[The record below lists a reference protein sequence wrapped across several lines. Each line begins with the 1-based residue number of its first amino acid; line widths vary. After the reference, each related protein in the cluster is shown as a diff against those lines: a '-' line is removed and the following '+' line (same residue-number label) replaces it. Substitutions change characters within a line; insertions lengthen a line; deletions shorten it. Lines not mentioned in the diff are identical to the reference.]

1 MNEKGCRKR
10 AWKRKKVP
18 VQKRGVS
25 LLLTAVMTLSLISF
39 PITGNAK
46 TEEGL
51 TVTAQVQK
59 DNEGGSTDVDKS
71 RVLAFPGAEGGGRFA
86 SGGRGKE
93 VYTVTNLKDYGI
105 SEDPIAGSL
114 RYGLKSNRTIVFAVA
129 GTIELKQTLSF
140 KGLSN
145 ITLAGQTAPGD
156 GITLSGWATDIS
168 NSENLIIRYL
178 RFRPGAA
185 NIYNGGDSMDSLW
198 GRDNR
203 TFIIDHCSLSFCT
216 DEGLSTYRGEDGTV
230 QWTIVSES
238 LTLSGHSKGRH
249 GYGGI
254 FGGNNVTFHH
264 NLIAD
269 HTSRNPRIGGGYAG
283 AADADHVATVQVSNN
298 VLYNWGFNT
307 IYGGGFANTNYINN
321 YVKAG
326 PGTRDNVA
334 DRVVD
339 AGEMKKVGGF
349 YINGNYLEGNKK
361 VSADNSLGI
370 RFSGEKEGENKTTI
384 AEVPYSSEGIDSL
397 AVEPAVQVY
406 EKVLKTAGATYPR
419 RDAIDARITAEV
431 RSGKGKYINSED
443 EIGGYPAL
451 EEART
456 ADFDADQDGMDDA
469 WELRN
474 GLDPTNK
481 EDGQVIREDGYS
493 NLEYYLNSLVQMDKE
508 AENPTAELSL
518 PNNAQFKLGD
528 VVEVEVQAS
537 SAFGHGIANVEFFNG
552 SKKLGE
558 DRQAPYTFTISGL
571 ADGSYDISAKVTDTE
586 GNATQTTASR
596 IHINTPGGAG
606 EPGDLHNWSSKDI
619 GSPAVAGSAS
629 LVDGLLTV
637 KGSGKL
643 GKQEG
648 SILGSERFDAA
659 KDDFHYVYQ
668 EISGDV
674 EITAKL
680 NSVAPV
686 DNHAFSGIMIREDLT
701 EGAKTAALGLSWV
714 KYTKTTWSA
723 YLTGRNQTGGDFDY
737 LGESLDSVSA
747 AEQKGISLVCDI
759 PFKTER
765 IENGYWM
772 KLVRTGDTF
781 TAYGS
786 VDGNE
791 WTTIG
796 TRVIPMQEKV
806 FVGFAADA
814 NQVANELYQLNTARF
829 TNISVGRSLLPVTYQ
844 FNKVEADNPPVSVSE
859 GSDLRITLKPASGY
873 GLPTAVRVTVGGAEA
888 ETEYNPDTG
897 SLAVLHVT
905 GPVVIWAEGVLN
917 GENQDLVSFKI
928 TDPSGLLKSSAF
940 GSTMFLTQSATKG
953 SMPQS
958 AGDPGSNVSYVGF
971 PDTAETQT
979 MSLDL
984 KITDYSITGEAAAKT
999 GLFVGAFQLPE
1010 KGGLY
1015 TSLGFRG
1022 YDSTVGSDSLSG
1034 YWIKG
1039 TGTAGNGSPKYTV
1052 SVGTKYH
1059 VVFEKNASGFLAVFT
1074 NKSEKTTDSKQ
1085 FKTSEML
1092 LTPEAEVSY
1101 GLALVGVSVEINNLT
1116 LKDKNGT
1123 VLYNQNNTYKE
1134 DGTPPVVTGITKA
1147 AVSQDRS
1154 SILLSWTGKGAAGD
1168 GRYGVEVS
1176 EDGGSTYHLLE
1187 ETQETSYTYPVA
1199 KNGVYRFKIYGI
1211 CKGEQTTPVLSREIV
1226 YVLPL
1231 TAPTVTAE
1239 SGKGTIQLQWN
1250 LIAEAASYDIYR
1262 GKTKSGTYDL
1272 IASVTENNYT
1282 DTVENEQPYYYR
1294 VAAKNDTNSSNPST
1308 EVFNMA
1314 TAGHGGAYV
1323 YGKEAAVFTL
1333 SKESNDTILSEKRV
1347 SLKGSVDRAGTVW
1360 LTVNGDTVKSD
1371 EIKAGKKFNFRF
1383 SIQNGSNDVVL
1394 YHKAEDGRISR
1405 KPFHFV
1411 GLQSY
1416 DMMVDSAYSGTDGQT
1431 KSGIPTFKTVQ
1442 AAVSAVPEDNKKPI
1456 VIFIRNGSYYEKV
1469 DVTSPYISL
1478 IGEDSKETVLY
1489 FDKASGSKQADGK
1502 EYGTSGS
1509 SSVTISSSATGFT
1522 AENMTIANTFDYVNS
1537 PINGKQAVAFYNN
1550 ADQSIMTNVRFLGYQ
1565 DTLYANGASMLG
1577 GRQYYRQCYVEGNV
1591 DFIFGRAQAVFE
1603 DCDIVSLLP
1612 GYITAPSTEPTR
1624 DIGFVFL
1631 DCRLYAA
1638 KEVADG
1644 KVYLGRPWGAAASS
1658 VYINCYMGAQISDMG
1673 YTDMG
1678 SSKYQNARFAE
1689 YGSYGPG
1696 FKVTS
1701 SRIQLSQENAKAY
1714 TLKNIFAA
1722 DVETGGYDS
1731 AWDAKEARKALS
1743 EKYGAS

>member
-10 AWKRKKVP
+10 KWKRGKVHI
-18 VQKRGVS
+18 QKRGIS
-25 LLLTAVMTLSLISF
+25 LLMAATMTLSLVPF
-39 PITGNAK
+39 PVPVNAA
-46 TEEGL
+46 TE
-51 TVTAQVQK
+51 K
-59 DNEGGSTDVDKS
+59 GSTVSAEVGRDKEGS
-71 RVLAFPGAEGGGRFA
+71 STVLNKGSLLAFPGAEGGGRYA
-86 SGGRGKE
+86 SGGRGQE
-93 VYTVTNLKDYGI
+93 VYTVTNLKDYGVSETPI
-105 SEDPIAGSL
+105 SGSL

-145 ITLAGQTAPGD
+145 IALAGQTAPGD

-203 TFIIDHCSLSFCT
+203 TFIVDHCSLSFCT

-230 QWTIVSES
+230 QWSIVSES
-238 LTLSGHSKGRH
+238 LTVSGHSKGRH

-283 AADADHVATVQVSNN
+283 AADANHVATVQVSNN

-321 YVKAG
+321 YLKAG
-326 PGTRDNVA
+326 PGTRDEVA

-339 AGEMKKVGGF
+339 AGEVSKVGGF

-370 RFSGEKEGENKTTI
+370 RFSGEKEGDNKTTI
-384 AEVPYSSEGIDSL
+384 ASVPYSSEGIDSL
-397 AVEPAVQVY
+397 AVEPAVNVY
-406 EKVLKTAGATYPR
+406 EKVLKKAGATYPR
-419 RDAIDARITAEV
+419 RDAIDARITYEV
-431 RSGKGKYINSED
+431 RNGKGKYINTED

-451 EEART
+451 EEARA
-456 ADFDADQDGMDDA
+456 ADFDTDQDGMEDA
-469 WELRN
+469 WELKN

-481 EDGQVIREDGYS
+481 EDGRIIREDGYS
-493 NLEYYLNSLVQMDKE
+493 NLEHYLNSLVKMEKE

-518 PNNAQFKLGD
+518 PDNAQFMLGQS
-528 VVEVEVQAS
+528 VGVEVQAS
-537 SAFGHGIANVEFFNG
+537 SAYGHDIAKVEFFNG
-552 SKKLGE
+552 AKKIGE
-558 DRQAPYTFTISGL
+558 DREAPYSFYISGL
-571 ADGSYDISAKVTDTE
+571 ADGSYDISAKVTDSE

-596 IHINTPGGAG
+596 IHINTPGGAK
-606 EPGDLHNWSSKDI
+606 EAGDLHNWSSKDI
-619 GSPAVAGSAS
+619 GQPPVAGSAS
-629 LVDGLLTV
+629 LVDGMLTV

-643 GKQEG
+643 GKEEG
-648 SILGSERFDAA
+648 SVKGTDSYDATR
-659 KDDFHYVYQ
+659 DDFHYVYQ
-668 EISGDV
+668 EVKGDV

-680 NSVAPV
+680 NSVTPV

-723 YLTGRNQTGGDFDY
+723 YLTGRNSAGGDFDY

-747 AEQKGISLVCDI
+747 AEKKGISLVCDI
-759 PFKTER
+759 PFKSER
-765 IENGYWM
+765 KENGYWM
-772 KLVRTGDTF
+772 KLVRSGDTF

-786 VDGNE
+786 VDGSE
-791 WTTIG
+791 WTLIG

-806 FVGFAADA
+806 YVGFAADA
-814 NQVANELYQLNTARF
+814 NQVANELHQLNTARF
-829 TNISVGRSLLPVTYQ
+829 TNVSVNQSLLP
-844 FNKVEADNPPVSVSE
+844 
-859 GSDLRITLKPASGY
+859 
-873 GLPTAVRVTVGGAEA
+873 
-888 ETEYNPDTG
+888 DT
-897 SLAVLHVT
+897 H
-905 GPVVIWAEGVLN
+905 
-917 GENQDLVSFKI
+917 QFKI
-928 TDPSGLLKSSAF
+928 TDPNNLLKFSAF
-940 GSTMFLTQSATKG
+940 GSTMILTQTASNG

-958 AGDPGSNVSYVGF
+958 TGDPGSNVSYLGF
-971 PDTAETQT
+971 PDTAETET

-984 KITDYSITGEAAAKT
+984 KITNYSITGDAATRT
-999 GLFVGAFQLPE
+999 GLFAGVFQKPE

-1015 TSLGFRG
+1015 ASLGFRG

-1039 TGTAGNGSPKYTV
+1039 TGTAGNGSPKYAV

-1059 VVFEKNASGFLAVFT
+1059 VVFKKNASGYLATFT
-1074 NKSEKTTDSKQ
+1074 NMADKTTDSKQ

-1092 LTPEAEVSY
+1092 LTPETEVSY
-1101 GLALVGVSVEINNLT
+1101 GLALIGVSAEIKNLT
-1116 LKDKNGT
+1116 LTNKNGT
-1123 VLYNQNNTYKE
+1123 ILYDQNNTYKE
-1134 DGTPPVVTGITKA
+1134 DGIPPTVTGITKTE
-1147 AVSQDRS
+1147 VSKDRS
-1154 SILLSWTGKGAAGD
+1154 SISLAWTGKGATGD
-1168 GRYGVEVS
+1168 GRYAIEVS
-1176 EDGGSTYHLLE
+1176 DDGGNTYQLLE
-1187 ETQETSYTYPVA
+1187 ETEETAYTYPVA

-1211 CKGEQTTPVLSREIV
+1211 CKGERTTPVISRAVE

-1239 SGKGTIQLQWN
+1239 SREGAIILNWN
-1250 LIAEAASYDIYR
+1250 SIPEAAAYDIYR
-1262 GKTKSGTYDL
+1262 SKLKTGTYDFV
-1272 IASVTENNYT
+1272 AATSENSYT
-1282 DTVENEQPYYYR
+1282 DTAENEQPYYYQI
-1294 VAAKNDTNSSNPST
+1294 VAKSDTNSSNPSSA
-1308 EVFNMA
+1308 VFNMA
-1314 TAGHGGAYV
+1314 TAGHSGTYV
-1323 YGKEAAVFTL
+1323 YGKEAVVFTVT
-1333 SKESNDTILSEKRV
+1333 KESDDTILSEKHV
-1347 SLKGSVDRAGTVW
+1347 SLKGTVDRAGTVW
-1360 LTVNGDTVKSD
+1360 LTVNGNTVKSD
-1371 EIKAGKKFNFRF
+1371 EIKAGKKFNYRF

-1394 YHKAEDGRISR
+1394 YHKDEGGRISR

-1416 DMMVDSAYSGTDGQT
+1416 DMMVDSSYSGIDGQT

-1442 AAVSAVPEDNKKPI
+1442 AAVSAVPGNNKKPV

-1478 IGEDSKETVLY
+1478 IGEDSEKTVLY
-1489 FDKASGSKQADGK
+1489 FDKASGSKQPDGK

-1509 SSVTISSSATGFT
+1509 SSVTVATSAVGFT

-1537 PINGKQAVAFYNN
+1537 PISGKQAVAFYNN
-1550 ADQSIMTNVRFLGYQ
+1550 ADQSIISNVRFLGYQ

-1638 KEVADG
+1638 KEVENG
-1644 KVYLGRPWGAAASS
+1644 KVYLGRPWGAAASA
-1658 VYINCYMGAQISDMG
+1658 VYLNCYMGAQISDTG

-1701 SRIQLSQENAKAY
+1701 SRIQLSKENAEVY

-1722 DVETGGYDS
+1722 DVETGGYSS
-1731 AWDAKEARKALS
+1731 AWDAQEAWNALS
-1743 EKYGAS
+1743 KKYGSS

>member
-46 TEEGL
+46 TEEDL

-59 DNEGGSTDVDKS
+59 DNEGGSTDSDKS
-71 RVLAFPGAEGGGRFA
+71 SVLAFPGAEGGGRFA
-86 SGGRGKE
+86 SGGRGQE
-93 VYTVTNLKDYGI
+93 VYTVTNLNDYGI
-105 SEDPIAGSL
+105 SEEPIAGSL

-264 NLIAD
+264 NLIAN

-283 AADADHVATVQVSNN
+283 AADADHVAAVQVSNN

-334 DRVVD
+334 DRVAD
-339 AGEMKKVGGF
+339 AGEVKKVGGF

-469 WELRN
+469 WELRK

-493 NLEYYLNSLVQMDKE
+493 NLEHYLNSLVQMDK
-508 AENPTAELSL
+508 
-518 PNNAQFKLGD
+518 
-528 VVEVEVQAS
+528 
-537 SAFGHGIANVEFFNG
+537 
-552 SKKLGE
+552 
-558 DRQAPYTFTISGL
+558 
-571 ADGSYDISAKVTDTE
+571 
-586 GNATQTTASR
+586 
-596 IHINTPGGAG
+596 
-606 EPGDLHNWSSKDI
+606 
-619 GSPAVAGSAS
+619 
-629 LVDGLLTV
+629 
-637 KGSGKL
+637 
-643 GKQEG
+643 
-648 SILGSERFDAA
+648 
-659 KDDFHYVYQ
+659 
-668 EISGDV
+668 
-674 EITAKL
+674 
-680 NSVAPV
+680 
-686 DNHAFSGIMIREDLT
+686 
-701 EGAKTAALGLSWV
+701 
-714 KYTKTTWSA
+714 
-723 YLTGRNQTGGDFDY
+723 
-737 LGESLDSVSA
+737 
-747 AEQKGISLVCDI
+747 
-759 PFKTER
+759 
-765 IENGYWM
+765 
-772 KLVRTGDTF
+772 
-781 TAYGS
+781 
-786 VDGNE
+786 
-791 WTTIG
+791 
-796 TRVIPMQEKV
+796 
-806 FVGFAADA
+806 
-814 NQVANELYQLNTARF
+814 
-829 TNISVGRSLLPVTYQ
+829 
-844 FNKVEADNPPVSVSE
+844 EADNPPVSVSE

-905 GPVVIWAEGVLN
+905 GLVVIWAEGVLN

-928 TDPSGLLKSSAF
+928 TDPGGLLKLSAF

-958 AGDPGSNVSYVGF
+958 AGDPGSNVSYLGF

-1022 YDSTVGSDSLSG
+1022 YDSNVGSDSLSG

-1074 NKSEKTTDSKQ
+1074 NQSEKTTDSKQ

-1101 GLALVGVSVEINNLT
+1101 GLALVGVSAEINNLT

-1134 DGTPPVVTGITKA
+1134 DGSRRRKIWGRGFRGWRKH
-1147 AVSQDRS
+1147 
-1154 SILLSWTGKGAAGD
+1154 LS
-1168 GRYGVEVS
+1168 
-1176 EDGGSTYHLLE
+1176 
-1187 ETQETSYTYPVA
+1187 
-1199 KNGVYRFKIYGI
+1199 F
-1211 CKGEQTTPVLSREIV
+1211 
-1226 YVLPL
+1226 
-1231 TAPTVTAE
+1231 
-1239 SGKGTIQLQWN
+1239 
-1250 LIAEAASYDIYR
+1250 
-1262 GKTKSGTYDL
+1262 
-1272 IASVTENNYT
+1272 
-1282 DTVENEQPYYYR
+1282 
-1294 VAAKNDTNSSNPST
+1294 
-1308 EVFNMA
+1308 
-1314 TAGHGGAYV
+1314 
-1323 YGKEAAVFTL
+1323 
-1333 SKESNDTILSEKRV
+1333 
-1347 SLKGSVDRAGTVW
+1347 
-1360 LTVNGDTVKSD
+1360 
-1371 EIKAGKKFNFRF
+1371 
-1383 SIQNGSNDVVL
+1383 
-1394 YHKAEDGRISR
+1394 
-1405 KPFHFV
+1405 
-1411 GLQSY
+1411 
-1416 DMMVDSAYSGTDGQT
+1416 
-1431 KSGIPTFKTVQ
+1431 
-1442 AAVSAVPEDNKKPI
+1442 
-1456 VIFIRNGSYYEKV
+1456 
-1469 DVTSPYISL
+1469 
-1478 IGEDSKETVLY
+1478 
-1489 FDKASGSKQADGK
+1489 
-1502 EYGTSGS
+1502 
-1509 SSVTISSSATGFT
+1509 
-1522 AENMTIANTFDYVNS
+1522 
-1537 PINGKQAVAFYNN
+1537 
-1550 ADQSIMTNVRFLGYQ
+1550 
-1565 DTLYANGASMLG
+1565 
-1577 GRQYYRQCYVEGNV
+1577 
-1591 DFIFGRAQAVFE
+1591 
-1603 DCDIVSLLP
+1603 
-1612 GYITAPSTEPTR
+1612 
-1624 DIGFVFL
+1624 
-1631 DCRLYAA
+1631 
-1638 KEVADG
+1638 
-1644 KVYLGRPWGAAASS
+1644 
-1658 VYINCYMGAQISDMG
+1658 
-1673 YTDMG
+1673 
-1678 SSKYQNARFAE
+1678 
-1689 YGSYGPG
+1689 
-1696 FKVTS
+1696 
-1701 SRIQLSQENAKAY
+1701 
-1714 TLKNIFAA
+1714 
-1722 DVETGGYDS
+1722 TGGNSGDLLY
-1731 AWDAKEARKALS
+1731 LS
-1743 EKYGAS
+1743 CSQKRGMPV